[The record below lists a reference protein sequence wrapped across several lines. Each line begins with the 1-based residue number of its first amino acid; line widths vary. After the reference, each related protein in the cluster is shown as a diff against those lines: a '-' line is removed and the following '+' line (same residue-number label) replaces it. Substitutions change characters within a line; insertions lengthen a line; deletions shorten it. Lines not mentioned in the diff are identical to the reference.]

1 MAGALDFWAS
11 WGHIGELFLGKFL
24 ATRTLLPLLHR
35 HKSQREKSDPLL
47 QTLTEEKYREQ
58 GVKEMIGKK
67 EDPYVLLRSNGEDEV
82 LRTVSMQ
89 TQLQLNSR
97 YLQQPLSSYRC

>member
-1 MAGALDFWAS
+1 MVGALDFWAG
-11 WGHIGELFLGKFL
+11 WGQIGELFLGKFL
-24 ATRTLLPLLHR
+24 ATRTLLPLLR

-47 QTLTEEKYREQ
+47 QTLIEDKYREQ

-67 EDPYVLLRSNGEDEV
+67 EDPYVLLRFNGEDEV

-97 YLQQPLSSYRC
+97 YLQQPLSSYKC